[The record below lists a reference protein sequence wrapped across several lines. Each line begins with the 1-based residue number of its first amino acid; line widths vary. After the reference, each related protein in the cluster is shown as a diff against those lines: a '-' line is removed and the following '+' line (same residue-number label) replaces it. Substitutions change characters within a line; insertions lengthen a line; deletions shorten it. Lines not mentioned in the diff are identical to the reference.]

1 MFAVHCVLAEWNT
14 LLVVKF
20 VAALNELLLEFITEL
35 TALHLVLLSSAGI
48 FIVKTALLLS
58 SKS

>member
-35 TALHLVLLSSAGI
+35 AALHLVLLSTAGI

>member
-1 MFAVHCVLAEWNT
+1 MLAEWNT

-35 TALHLVLLSSAGI
+35 TALHLVLLSTAGI

>member
-1 MFAVHCVLAEWNT
+1 MFAIHCVLAEWNT

-35 TALHLVLLSSAGI
+35 TALHLVLLSTAGI

>member
-20 VAALNELLLEFITEL
+20 VAVLNELLLEFITEL
-35 TALHLVLLSSAGI
+35 TALHLVLLSTAGI

>member
-1 MFAVHCVLAEWNT
+1 MFAVHCVLTEWNT

-35 TALHLVLLSSAGI
+35 TALHLVLLSTAGI

>member
-35 TALHLVLLSSAGI
+35 TTLHLVLLSTAGI

>member
-35 TALHLVLLSSAGI
+35 TALHLVLLSTAGI